1 LIGSC
6 SGYPRP
12 VMEKLVPAAAA
23 QGYAPDH
30 WVATDHI
37 PACNPSLMPGAASST
52 FTQWATS
59 SMPRVITFCRLKIG
73 SCSGYPR
80 PVMEKLV
87 PAAAAQGYAPDHWV
101 ATTGHRQADA
111 PHPGM

>member
-1 LIGSC
+1 MPGAASSTFTPWATS

-30 WVATDHI
+30 WVATDDLPAGGPDTARPTLHI

-59 SMPRVITFCRLKIG
+59 S
-73 SCSGYPR
+73 
-80 PVMEKLV
+80 
-87 PAAAAQGYAPDHWV
+87 
-101 ATTGHRQADA
+101 
-111 PHPGM
+111 